1 MQLKPIGKYI
11 IVDPIK
17 EEVKRES
24 GLIVSV
30 QEKED
35 MRHQK
40 AEVLYVGTEV
50 EKISPGDIIFYDKT
64 GTFSMIVNGSNVT
77 VIQERQVVVVL

>member
-1 MQLKPIGKYI
+1 MQPIGKYI

-40 AEVLYVGTEV
+40 AEVLYVGTAV

-64 GTFSMIVNGSNVT
+64 STFSMIVNGSNVT
-77 VIQERQVVVVL
+77 VIKEQQVVVVL